1 MRDMMAFLQKYQYI
15 GFLQKY
21 QYIGSA
27 KKFIWVLQ
35 KNPSE
40 IFG

>member
-1 MRDMMAFLQKYQYI
+1 MVFLQKFQYI
-15 GFLQKY
+15 EFLQKY

-27 KKFIWVLQ
+27 KKFVWVLQ

>member
-1 MRDMMAFLQKYQYI
+1 MAFLQKYQYI

>member
-1 MRDMMAFLQKYQYI
+1 MAFLQKFQYI
-15 GFLQKY
+15 EFLQKY

-27 KKFIWVLQ
+27 KKFVWVLQ

-40 IFG
+40 NFCG